1 VYAGGEALRS
11 RVYRLL
17 LRVPARGGGEVNPG
31 EEVTMEP
38 VNLKEKLALFDSHWD
53 PKIVGE
59 LNGQHVKLVKFQGD
73 FVWHAHDH
81 EDELFLVLEGTFE
94 MQYRARSV
102 SVSEGEFVIV
112 PRGVEHCP
120 RASEEVHVLL
130 FEPVST
136 VNTGDAPGSRTVA
149 RPETL

>member
-1 VYAGGEALRS
+1 MDEPFRRERRPGKERTLRY
-11 RVYRLL
+11 V
-17 LRVPARGGGEVNPG
+17 
-31 EEVTMEP
+31 P
-38 VNLKEKLALFDSHWD
+38 VNLREKLSRIPDLWS
-53 PKIVGE
+53 PRIVGE
-59 LNGQHVKLVKFQGD
+59 LNGQHVKLARLQGE
-73 FVWHAHDH
+73 FVWHHH
-81 EDELFLVLEGTFE
+81 QNEDELFLVLEGTFE